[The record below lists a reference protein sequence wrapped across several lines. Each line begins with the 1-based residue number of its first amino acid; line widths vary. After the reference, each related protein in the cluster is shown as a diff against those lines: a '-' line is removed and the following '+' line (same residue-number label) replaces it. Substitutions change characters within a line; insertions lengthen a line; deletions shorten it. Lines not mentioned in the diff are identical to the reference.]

1 MPATVQKT
9 HFSISALTVRVSS
22 LPEKNLPT
30 LRLPIGALLEILVCQ
45 KVLMALIQVNF
56 YDGDCF

>member
-22 LPEKNLPT
+22 LPEKKPPYTKPSHRGFTRNTGLP
-30 LRLPIGALLEILVCQ
+30 
-45 KVLMALIQVNF
+45 KFLMALIQVNF
-56 YDGDCF
+56 YDGNCF